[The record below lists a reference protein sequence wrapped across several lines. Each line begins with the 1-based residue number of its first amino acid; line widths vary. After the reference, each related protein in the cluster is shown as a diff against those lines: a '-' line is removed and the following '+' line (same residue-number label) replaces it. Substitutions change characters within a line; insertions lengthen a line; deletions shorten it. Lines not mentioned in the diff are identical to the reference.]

1 MPTGGCA
8 RLAVGMWLLIALI
21 LGTVYRSNLK
31 ALLIIPKLELPFDS
45 MEDLIKSGITT
56 AVLDGTSVHRDVMD
70 SEKEHSTMSLY
81 RLATI
86 LGRSGLQSRDSSI
99 SYFNVLG
106 STPWSFKNEAEACTN
121 L

>member
-56 AVLDGTSVHRDVMD
+56 AVLAGTSVHMDVMLTSFVNIRCD
-70 SEKEHSTMSLY
+70 VFQARTSEVLVN
-81 RLATI
+81 LFTI
-86 LGRSGLQSRDSSI
+86 TVV
-99 SYFNVLG
+99 YE
-106 STPWSFKNEAEACTN
+106 TPKQEG
-121 L
+121 

>member
-45 MEDLIKSGITT
+45 MEDLI
-56 AVLDGTSVHRDVMD
+56 
-70 SEKEHSTMSLY
+70 
-81 RLATI
+81 
-86 LGRSGLQSRDSSI
+86 
-99 SYFNVLG
+99 N
-106 STPWSFKNEAEACTN
+106 AEAGGYKDRDFNRHSCYPWPSEEIPVPDVEGKRRGKPPGYG
-121 L
+121 